1 MKNVDKAETTG
12 EPKSFRRRFWVIGA
26 LGLAAGVSTGLWS
39 RRPSAS
45 GASSASSSG
54 AAEVLALWA
63 LTLETPSGTPLSL
76 SSFKGRPL
84 LVNFWATWCPP
95 CVEELPRLAAFYGEN
110 KAKGWEVLGLAVDQP
125 SQVQRFLRQTPLPFP
140 VALAG
145 LEGTALAKSLGD
157 EAGSLPFSVLIG
169 SDGRVLQ
176 RKMGQLTL
184 DDLSQWARS
193 LTA

>member
-12 EPKSFRRRFWVIGA
+12 EPKSFWRRFWVIGA

-54 AAEVLALWA
+54 AAEVQALWA

-110 KAKGWEVLGLAVDQP
+110 NAKGWEVLGLAVDQP

>member
-1 MKNVDKAETTG
+1 MKNVEKAETTG
-12 EPKSFRRRFWVIGA
+12 EPKSFWRRFWVIGA

-45 GASSASSSG
+45 GSSSALSSG
-54 AAEVLALWA
+54 GAEVQALWA
-63 LTLETPSGTPLSL
+63 LTLETPSGTPLSV

-95 CVEELPRLAAFYGEN
+95 CVEELPRLSAFYVEN

-157 EAGSLPFSVLIG
+157 DAGSLPFSVLIG

-176 RKMGQLTL
+176 RKMGQLTW

>member
-1 MKNVDKAETTG
+1 
-12 EPKSFRRRFWVIGA
+12 
-26 LGLAAGVSTGLWS
+26 
-39 RRPSAS
+39 
-45 GASSASSSG
+45 
-54 AAEVLALWA
+54 
-63 LTLETPSGTPLSL
+63 LS
-76 SSFKGRPL
+76 
-84 LVNFWATWCPP
+84 
-95 CVEELPRLAAFYGEN
+95 AFYVEN

-157 EAGSLPFSVLIG
+157 DAGSLPFSVLIG

-176 RKMGQLTL
+176 RKMGQLTW

>member
-1 MKNVDKAETTG
+1 MKKVDKAETAG
-12 EPKSFRRRFWVIGA
+12 EPKSFWRRFWVIGA

-54 AAEVLALWA
+54 AAEVQALWA

>member
-1 MKNVDKAETTG
+1 MKNVDMAETTG
-12 EPKSFRRRFWVIGA
+12 EPKSFWRRFWVIGA

-54 AAEVLALWA
+54 AAEVQALWA

-110 KAKGWEVLGLAVDQP
+110 NAKGWEVLGLAVDQP